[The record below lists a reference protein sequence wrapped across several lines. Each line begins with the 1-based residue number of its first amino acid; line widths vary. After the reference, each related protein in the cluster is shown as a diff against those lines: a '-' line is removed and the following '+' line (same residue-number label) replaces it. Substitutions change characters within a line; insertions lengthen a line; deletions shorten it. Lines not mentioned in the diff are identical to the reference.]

1 MKKERR
7 KVKGRKKGK
16 KRIVERTGCEGRR
29 EGKETEGI
37 GRRGRGE
44 RGVRRK
50 RGRRSKEEEGRKGK
64 RKRGK
69 REGEEGISSRGIK

>member
-50 RGRRSKEEEGRKGK
+50 RVGRGRGREERERERKV
-64 RKRGK
+64 
-69 REGEEGISSRGIK
+69 